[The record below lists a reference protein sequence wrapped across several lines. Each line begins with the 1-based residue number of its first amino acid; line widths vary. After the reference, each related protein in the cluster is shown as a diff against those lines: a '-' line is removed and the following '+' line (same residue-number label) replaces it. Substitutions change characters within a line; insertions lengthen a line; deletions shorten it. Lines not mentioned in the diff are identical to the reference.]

1 MADGYV
7 VEAAGVTKRFR
18 DSRGGALLTAVD
30 CLDIRAA
37 RGKMTAL
44 IGPDGAGKTTFLR
57 MVCGLMFPTEGILSV
72 LGISVADKPA
82 DVQRRLE
89 YMPQKFGLY
98 EDLTCMENMNLYADL
113 HGISAEERKE
123 RFEKLF
129 HMTGLAP
136 FAQRLAGKLSGGMK
150 QKLGLACTL
159 VRTPELLILD
169 EPTAGVDPL
178 SRRELWEI
186 LKDLVKGGHISVLVS
201 TAYMEEAELCDEVY
215 ILNKGKVLDRGT
227 PEELR
232 KETEGRCRM
241 AKTPEGIPPRV
252 LQAAFLDDRESVED
266 AVPEKGNVRFVLK
279 EGVPLERVKA
289 FSCYPR
295 LETESVPSRLED
307 SFMCCL
313 GKLERKE
320 SPLEG
325 FELDY
330 KEPAHISGKVDIE
343 VKNLVR
349 RFGDFTAVDNTS
361 FQVHEGEIFGLLG
374 PNGAG
379 KSTTFKM
386 LCGLLP
392 ASSGELSVAG
402 VNLRTAR
409 AAARAN
415 VGYVAQKFSL
425 YGMLTVRENLEFFG
439 GAYGLPRQK
448 IKERMKEVLSQFGL
462 SGAEDRM
469 AGDLPGGYKQRL
481 SMAAAL
487 LHEPKIL
494 FLDEPTSG
502 IDPPARRVFWRQIT
516 ALAAK
521 GTTVII
527 TTHFMDEA
535 EYCDRIMIQDQGK
548 MLILL
553 IGYGLSL
560 DVKNVP
566 VAVVMEDA
574 SPTVQDMLSFMDGS
588 DYFDPRYTTS
598 MKEGTEMMN
607 RREVDAIIRVPPN
620 FTENL
625 FRGGSHVQ
633 IILWGVDAAS
643 ARTAESYLEAG
654 LASWQAANASK
665 YMTVSDGL
673 GFVSV
678 TPRQWFNDANTS
690 TWFFIPGLVVLIMTL
705 VGLFLTTMVM
715 AREWERGTLEALF
728 ITPVRPIEILLSKM
742 IPYFGI
748 AAIGFWLCMAA
759 ARYLYGVP
767 VHGSFLMILLGSVI
781 YLIVTLGMGLTI
793 SSVIKNQFFA
803 CQVSML
809 VSTLPTVM
817 LSGFIF
823 DLRSAPAVVYA
834 VGHVL
839 PATYYMELL
848 KSLFLAGND
857 WALIREN
864 CLILGGYAVFFTGLS
879 CVVTKKRLE

>member
-82 DVQRRLE
+82 DVQRRLG

-279 EGVPLERVKA
+279 EGVPLERIKA

-295 LETESVPSRLED
+295 LETEGVPSRLED

-415 VGYVAQKFSL
+415 VGYVAQKFFSL
-425 YGMLTVRENLEFFG
+425 RYAYCPGKSGVFWRRLRTALAKIRE
-439 GAYGLPRQK
+439 R
-448 IKERMKEVLSQFGL
+448 IKEVLSRFGL

-502 IDPPARRVFWRQIT
+502 IDPPARRIFWRQIT

-548 MLILL
+548 MLIL
-553 IGYGLSL
+553 GTPEEVRNRGG
-560 DVKNVP
+560 KNL
-566 VAVVMEDA
+566 
-574 SPTVQDMLSFMDGS
+574 T
-588 DYFDPRYTTS
+588 
-598 MKEGTEMMN
+598 MN
-607 RREVDAIIRVPPN
+607 EAFIAIVENSRRE
-620 FTENL
+620 E
-625 FRGGSHVQ
+625 
-633 IILWGVDAAS
+633 
-643 ARTAESYLEAG
+643 
-654 LASWQAANASK
+654 
-665 YMTVSDGL
+665 
-673 GFVSV
+673 
-678 TPRQWFNDANTS
+678 
-690 TWFFIPGLVVLIMTL
+690 
-705 VGLFLTTMVM
+705 
-715 AREWERGTLEALF
+715 
-728 ITPVRPIEILLSKM
+728 
-742 IPYFGI
+742 
-748 AAIGFWLCMAA
+748 
-759 ARYLYGVP
+759 
-767 VHGSFLMILLGSVI
+767 
-781 YLIVTLGMGLTI
+781 
-793 SSVIKNQFFA
+793 
-803 CQVSML
+803 
-809 VSTLPTVM
+809 
-817 LSGFIF
+817 
-823 DLRSAPAVVYA
+823 
-834 VGHVL
+834 
-839 PATYYMELL
+839 EL
-848 KSLFLAGND
+848 
-857 WALIREN
+857 
-864 CLILGGYAVFFTGLS
+864 
-879 CVVTKKRLE
+879 

>member
-30 CLDIRAA
+30 CLDIRAV

-82 DVQRRLE
+82 DVQRRLG

-113 HGISAEERKE
+113 HGISTEERKE

-159 VRTPELLILD
+159 VRTPELLVLD
-169 EPTAGVDPL
+169 EPTVGVDPL

-186 LKDLVKGGHISVLVS
+186 LKELVAEEQISVLVS
-201 TAYMEEAELCDEVY
+201 TAYMEEAELCNEVY
-215 ILNKGKVLDRGT
+215 ILNKGKLLDRGT

-232 KETEGRCRM
+232 KKTEGLCYT
-241 AKTPEGIPPRV
+241 AKIPEGISPRI
-252 LQAAFLDDRESVED
+252 LQAALLDDRESVDD
-266 AVPEKGNVRFVLK
+266 AVPEKGNVRFILK
-279 EGVPLERVKA
+279 KNEPLEKIKA
-289 FSCYPR
+289 FSYYPD
-295 LETESVPSRLED
+295 LETESVPPRLED
-307 SFMCCL
+307 SFML
-313 GKLERKE
+313 ALREAEEKE
-320 SPLEG
+320 NSLAG
-325 FELDY
+325 FEVDY
-330 KEPAHISGKVDIE
+330 KKHVLISEDVDIK

-349 RFGDFTAVDNTS
+349 RFGDFVAVDNTS
-361 FQVHEGEIFGLLG
+361 FQVHKGEIFGLLG

-439 GAYGLPRQK
+439 GAYGLTRSR
-448 IKERMKEVLSQFGL
+448 IKKRMEAVLSQFDLRGV
-462 SGAEDRM
+462 ENTI

-502 IDPPARRVFWRQIT
+502 IDPPARRIFWRQIT
-516 ALAAK
+516 ALAAQ

-548 MLILL
+548 MLIL
-553 IGYGLSL
+553 
-560 DVKNVP
+560 
-566 VAVVMEDA
+566 
-574 SPTVQDMLSFMDGS
+574 
-588 DYFDPRYTTS
+588 
-598 MKEGTEMMN
+598 GTPE
-607 RREVDAIIRVPPN
+607 EVRN
-620 FTENL
+620 
-625 FRGGSHVQ
+625 RGGKN
-633 IILWGVDAAS
+633 L
-643 ARTAESYLEAG
+643 TMNEA
-654 LASWQAANASK
+654 
-665 YMTVSDGL
+665 
-673 GFVSV
+673 
-678 TPRQWFNDANTS
+678 
-690 TWFFIPGLVVLIMTL
+690 FI
-705 VGLFLTTMVM
+705 
-715 AREWERGTLEALF
+715 
-728 ITPVRPIEILLSKM
+728 
-742 IPYFGI
+742 
-748 AAIGFWLCMAA
+748 AIVENS
-759 ARYLYGVP
+759 RR
-767 VHGSFLMILLGSVI
+767 
-781 YLIVTLGMGLTI
+781 
-793 SSVIKNQFFA
+793 KE
-803 CQVSML
+803 
-809 VSTLPTVM
+809 
-817 LSGFIF
+817 
-823 DLRSAPAVVYA
+823 
-834 VGHVL
+834 
-839 PATYYMELL
+839 EL
-848 KSLFLAGND
+848 
-857 WALIREN
+857 
-864 CLILGGYAVFFTGLS
+864 
-879 CVVTKKRLE
+879 

>member
-44 IGPDGAGKTTFLR
+44 MGPDGAGKTTFLR

-82 DVQRRLE
+82 DVQRRLG

-129 HMTGLAP
+129 HMTGLVP

-279 EGVPLERVKA
+279 EGVPLERIKA

-295 LETESVPSRLED
+295 LETEGVPLERIKAFSCYPRLETEGVPSRLED

-448 IKERMKEVLSQFGL
+448 IRERIKEVLSQFGL

-469 AGDLPGGYKQRL
+469 AVDLPGGYKQRL

-502 IDPPARRVFWRQIT
+502 IDPPARRIFWRQIT

-548 MLILL
+548 MLIL
-553 IGYGLSL
+553 
-560 DVKNVP
+560 
-566 VAVVMEDA
+566 
-574 SPTVQDMLSFMDGS
+574 
-588 DYFDPRYTTS
+588 
-598 MKEGTEMMN
+598 GTPE
-607 RREVDAIIRVPPN
+607 EVRN
-620 FTENL
+620 
-625 FRGGSHVQ
+625 RGGKN
-633 IILWGVDAAS
+633 L
-643 ARTAESYLEAG
+643 TMNEA
-654 LASWQAANASK
+654 
-665 YMTVSDGL
+665 
-673 GFVSV
+673 
-678 TPRQWFNDANTS
+678 
-690 TWFFIPGLVVLIMTL
+690 FI
-705 VGLFLTTMVM
+705 
-715 AREWERGTLEALF
+715 
-728 ITPVRPIEILLSKM
+728 
-742 IPYFGI
+742 
-748 AAIGFWLCMAA
+748 AIVENS
-759 ARYLYGVP
+759 RR
-767 VHGSFLMILLGSVI
+767 
-781 YLIVTLGMGLTI
+781 
-793 SSVIKNQFFA
+793 KE
-803 CQVSML
+803 
-809 VSTLPTVM
+809 
-817 LSGFIF
+817 
-823 DLRSAPAVVYA
+823 
-834 VGHVL
+834 
-839 PATYYMELL
+839 EL
-848 KSLFLAGND
+848 
-857 WALIREN
+857 
-864 CLILGGYAVFFTGLS
+864 
-879 CVVTKKRLE
+879 

>member
-30 CLDIRAA
+30 CLDIRAV

-82 DVQRRLE
+82 DVQRRLG

-113 HGISAEERKE
+113 HGISTEERKE

-186 LKDLVKGGHISVLVS
+186 LKDLVEGEHISVLVS

-241 AKTPEGIPPRV
+241 AKTPEGIPSRV
-252 LQAAFLDDRESVED
+252 LQAAFLDDWESVED

-409 AAARAN
+409 VAARAN

-439 GAYGLPRQK
+439 GAYGLPWQK
-448 IKERMKEVLSQFGL
+448 IKERIKEVLSRFGL

-502 IDPPARRVFWRQIT
+502 IDPPARRIFWRQIT

-548 MLILL
+548 MLIL
-553 IGYGLSL
+553 
-560 DVKNVP
+560 
-566 VAVVMEDA
+566 
-574 SPTVQDMLSFMDGS
+574 
-588 DYFDPRYTTS
+588 
-598 MKEGTEMMN
+598 GTPE
-607 RREVDAIIRVPPN
+607 EVRN
-620 FTENL
+620 
-625 FRGGSHVQ
+625 RGGKN
-633 IILWGVDAAS
+633 L
-643 ARTAESYLEAG
+643 TMNEA
-654 LASWQAANASK
+654 
-665 YMTVSDGL
+665 
-673 GFVSV
+673 
-678 TPRQWFNDANTS
+678 
-690 TWFFIPGLVVLIMTL
+690 FI
-705 VGLFLTTMVM
+705 
-715 AREWERGTLEALF
+715 
-728 ITPVRPIEILLSKM
+728 
-742 IPYFGI
+742 
-748 AAIGFWLCMAA
+748 AIVENS
-759 ARYLYGVP
+759 RR
-767 VHGSFLMILLGSVI
+767 
-781 YLIVTLGMGLTI
+781 
-793 SSVIKNQFFA
+793 KE
-803 CQVSML
+803 
-809 VSTLPTVM
+809 
-817 LSGFIF
+817 
-823 DLRSAPAVVYA
+823 
-834 VGHVL
+834 
-839 PATYYMELL
+839 EL
-848 KSLFLAGND
+848 
-857 WALIREN
+857 
-864 CLILGGYAVFFTGLS
+864 
-879 CVVTKKRLE
+879 

>member
-82 DVQRRLE
+82 DVQRRLG

-232 KETEGRCRM
+232 KETEGLCYT
-241 AKTPEGIPPRV
+241 AKIPEGISPRI
-252 LQAAFLDDRESVED
+252 LQAALLDDRESVDD
-266 AVPEKGNVRFVLK
+266 AVPEKGNVRFILK
-279 EGVPLERVKA
+279 KNEPLEKIKA
-289 FSCYPR
+289 FSYYPD
-295 LETESVPSRLED
+295 LETESVPPRLED
-307 SFMCCL
+307 SFML
-313 GKLERKE
+313 ALREAEEKE
-320 SPLEG
+320 NSLAG
-325 FELDY
+325 FEVDY
-330 KEPAHISGKVDIE
+330 KKHVLISEDVDIK

-349 RFGDFTAVDNTS
+349 RFGDFVAVDNTS
-361 FQVHEGEIFGLLG
+361 FQVHKGEIFGLLG

-439 GAYGLPRQK
+439 GAYGLTRSR
-448 IKERMKEVLSQFGL
+448 IKKRMEAVLSQFDLRGV
-462 SGAEDRM
+462 ENTI

-502 IDPPARRVFWRQIT
+502 IDPPARRIFWRQIT
-516 ALAAK
+516 ALAAQ

-548 MLILL
+548 MLIL
-553 IGYGLSL
+553 GTPEEVRRRG
-560 DVKNVP
+560 DEN
-566 VAVVMEDA
+566 M
-574 SPTVQDMLSFMDGS
+574 
-588 DYFDPRYTTS
+588 S
-598 MKEGTEMMN
+598 MNEAFIAIVEKN
-607 RREVDAIIRVPPN
+607 RREA
-620 FTENL
+620 
-625 FRGGSHVQ
+625 
-633 IILWGVDAAS
+633 
-643 ARTAESYLEAG
+643 
-654 LASWQAANASK
+654 
-665 YMTVSDGL
+665 
-673 GFVSV
+673 
-678 TPRQWFNDANTS
+678 
-690 TWFFIPGLVVLIMTL
+690 
-705 VGLFLTTMVM
+705 
-715 AREWERGTLEALF
+715 
-728 ITPVRPIEILLSKM
+728 
-742 IPYFGI
+742 
-748 AAIGFWLCMAA
+748 
-759 ARYLYGVP
+759 
-767 VHGSFLMILLGSVI
+767 
-781 YLIVTLGMGLTI
+781 
-793 SSVIKNQFFA
+793 
-803 CQVSML
+803 
-809 VSTLPTVM
+809 
-817 LSGFIF
+817 
-823 DLRSAPAVVYA
+823 DL
-834 VGHVL
+834 
-839 PATYYMELL
+839 
-848 KSLFLAGND
+848 
-857 WALIREN
+857 
-864 CLILGGYAVFFTGLS
+864 
-879 CVVTKKRLE
+879 

>member
-18 DSRGGALLTAVD
+18 DSRRGALLTAVD
-30 CLDIRAA
+30 GLDIRAA

-72 LGISVADKPA
+72 LGIPVADKPA
-82 DVQRRLE
+82 DVQRRLG

-113 HGISAEERKE
+113 HGIPAEERKE

-159 VRTPELLILD
+159 VRTPELLVLD
-169 EPTAGVDPL
+169 EPTVGVDPL

-186 LKDLVKGGHISVLVS
+186 LKELVAEEQISVLVS
-201 TAYMEEAELCDEVY
+201 TAYMEEAELCNEVY
-215 ILNKGKVLDRGT
+215 ILNKGKLLDRGT

-232 KETEGRCRM
+232 KKTEGLCYT
-241 AKTPEGIPPRV
+241 AKIPEGISPRI
-252 LQAAFLDDRESVED
+252 LQAALLDDRESVDD
-266 AVPEKGNVRFVLK
+266 AVPEKGNVRFILK
-279 EGVPLERVKA
+279 KNEPLEKIKA
-289 FSCYPR
+289 FSYYPD
-295 LETESVPSRLED
+295 LETESVPPRLED
-307 SFMCCL
+307 SFML
-313 GKLERKE
+313 ALREAEEKE
-320 SPLEG
+320 NSLAG
-325 FELDY
+325 FEVDY
-330 KEPAHISGKVDIE
+330 KKHVLISEDVDIK

-349 RFGDFTAVDNTS
+349 RFGDFVAVDNTS
-361 FQVHEGEIFGLLG
+361 FQVHKGEIFGLLG

-439 GAYGLPRQK
+439 GAYGLTRSR
-448 IKERMKEVLSQFGL
+448 IKKRMEAVLSQFDLRGV
-462 SGAEDRM
+462 ENTI

-502 IDPPARRVFWRQIT
+502 IDPPARRIFWRQIT
-516 ALAAK
+516 ALAAQ

-548 MLILL
+548 MLIL
-553 IGYGLSL
+553 GTPEEVRRRG
-560 DVKNVP
+560 DEN
-566 VAVVMEDA
+566 M
-574 SPTVQDMLSFMDGS
+574 
-588 DYFDPRYTTS
+588 S
-598 MKEGTEMMN
+598 MNEAFIAIVEKN
-607 RREVDAIIRVPPN
+607 RREA
-620 FTENL
+620 
-625 FRGGSHVQ
+625 
-633 IILWGVDAAS
+633 
-643 ARTAESYLEAG
+643 
-654 LASWQAANASK
+654 
-665 YMTVSDGL
+665 
-673 GFVSV
+673 
-678 TPRQWFNDANTS
+678 
-690 TWFFIPGLVVLIMTL
+690 
-705 VGLFLTTMVM
+705 
-715 AREWERGTLEALF
+715 
-728 ITPVRPIEILLSKM
+728 
-742 IPYFGI
+742 
-748 AAIGFWLCMAA
+748 
-759 ARYLYGVP
+759 
-767 VHGSFLMILLGSVI
+767 
-781 YLIVTLGMGLTI
+781 
-793 SSVIKNQFFA
+793 
-803 CQVSML
+803 
-809 VSTLPTVM
+809 
-817 LSGFIF
+817 
-823 DLRSAPAVVYA
+823 DL
-834 VGHVL
+834 
-839 PATYYMELL
+839 
-848 KSLFLAGND
+848 
-857 WALIREN
+857 
-864 CLILGGYAVFFTGLS
+864 
-879 CVVTKKRLE
+879 

>member
-18 DSRGGALLTAVD
+18 DSRRGALLTAVD

-82 DVQRRLE
+82 DVQRRLG
-89 YMPQKFGLY
+89 YMPQRFGLY

-113 HGISAEERKE
+113 HGISTEERKE

-279 EGVPLERVKA
+279 EGVPLEQVKA
-289 FSCYPR
+289 FSCYPG

-307 SFMCCL
+307 SFMCRL
-313 GKLERKE
+313 GKSERKE
-320 SPLEG
+320 SLLEG

-392 ASSGELSVAG
+392 ASGGELSVAG

-439 GAYGLPRQK
+439 GAYGLSWPK
-448 IKERMKEVLSQFGL
+448 IKERIKVVLSRFDL
-462 SGAEDRM
+462 VGAEDRM

-502 IDPPARRVFWRQIT
+502 IDPPARRIFWRQIT

-548 MLILL
+548 MLIL
-553 IGYGLSL
+553 GTPEEVRNRGG
-560 DVKNVP
+560 KNL
-566 VAVVMEDA
+566 
-574 SPTVQDMLSFMDGS
+574 T
-588 DYFDPRYTTS
+588 
-598 MKEGTEMMN
+598 MN
-607 RREVDAIIRVPPN
+607 EAFIAIVENSRRE
-620 FTENL
+620 E
-625 FRGGSHVQ
+625 
-633 IILWGVDAAS
+633 
-643 ARTAESYLEAG
+643 
-654 LASWQAANASK
+654 
-665 YMTVSDGL
+665 
-673 GFVSV
+673 
-678 TPRQWFNDANTS
+678 
-690 TWFFIPGLVVLIMTL
+690 
-705 VGLFLTTMVM
+705 
-715 AREWERGTLEALF
+715 
-728 ITPVRPIEILLSKM
+728 
-742 IPYFGI
+742 
-748 AAIGFWLCMAA
+748 
-759 ARYLYGVP
+759 
-767 VHGSFLMILLGSVI
+767 
-781 YLIVTLGMGLTI
+781 
-793 SSVIKNQFFA
+793 
-803 CQVSML
+803 
-809 VSTLPTVM
+809 
-817 LSGFIF
+817 
-823 DLRSAPAVVYA
+823 
-834 VGHVL
+834 
-839 PATYYMELL
+839 EL
-848 KSLFLAGND
+848 
-857 WALIREN
+857 
-864 CLILGGYAVFFTGLS
+864 
-879 CVVTKKRLE
+879 

>member
-30 CLDIRAA
+30 CLDIRAV

-82 DVQRRLE
+82 DVQRRLG

-113 HGISAEERKE
+113 HGISTEERKE

-186 LKDLVKGGHISVLVS
+186 LKDLVEGGHISVLVS

-241 AKTPEGIPPRV
+241 AKTPEGIPSRV
-252 LQAAFLDDRESVED
+252 LQAAFLDDWESVED

-409 AAARAN
+409 VAARAN

-439 GAYGLPRQK
+439 GAYGLPWQK
-448 IKERMKEVLSQFGL
+448 IKERIKEVLSRFGL

-502 IDPPARRVFWRQIT
+502 IDPPARRIFWRQIT

-521 GTTVII
+521 GTIVII

-548 MLILL
+548 MLIL
-553 IGYGLSL
+553 
-560 DVKNVP
+560 
-566 VAVVMEDA
+566 
-574 SPTVQDMLSFMDGS
+574 
-588 DYFDPRYTTS
+588 
-598 MKEGTEMMN
+598 GTPE
-607 RREVDAIIRVPPN
+607 EVRN
-620 FTENL
+620 
-625 FRGGSHVQ
+625 RGGKN
-633 IILWGVDAAS
+633 L
-643 ARTAESYLEAG
+643 TMNEA
-654 LASWQAANASK
+654 
-665 YMTVSDGL
+665 
-673 GFVSV
+673 
-678 TPRQWFNDANTS
+678 
-690 TWFFIPGLVVLIMTL
+690 FI
-705 VGLFLTTMVM
+705 
-715 AREWERGTLEALF
+715 
-728 ITPVRPIEILLSKM
+728 
-742 IPYFGI
+742 
-748 AAIGFWLCMAA
+748 AIVENS
-759 ARYLYGVP
+759 RR
-767 VHGSFLMILLGSVI
+767 
-781 YLIVTLGMGLTI
+781 
-793 SSVIKNQFFA
+793 KE
-803 CQVSML
+803 
-809 VSTLPTVM
+809 
-817 LSGFIF
+817 
-823 DLRSAPAVVYA
+823 
-834 VGHVL
+834 
-839 PATYYMELL
+839 EL
-848 KSLFLAGND
+848 
-857 WALIREN
+857 
-864 CLILGGYAVFFTGLS
+864 
-879 CVVTKKRLE
+879 

>member
-82 DVQRRLE
+82 DVQRRLG
-89 YMPQKFGLY
+89 YMPQRFGLY
-98 EDLTCMENMNLYADL
+98 EDLTCMENMNLYTDL

-279 EGVPLERVKA
+279 EGVPLERIKA

-295 LETESVPSRLED
+295 LETEGVPSRLED

-374 PNGAG
+374 PNGSG
-379 KSTTFKM
+379 KTTLMKI
-386 LCGLLP
+386 LGGVLRQ
-392 ASSGELSVAG
+392 SSGEVLIEGEAPGIATKRIVSYLPERSYFSNWMRVCDCIDYFSDFYEDFDRARARSLLEMLSVPCNAKLKTLSKG
-402 VNLRTAR
+402 TKEKVQIVLVMAR
-409 AAARAN
+409 RAR
-415 VGYVAQKFSL
+415 L
-425 YGMLTVRENLEFFG
+425 YL
-439 GAYGLPRQK
+439 
-448 IKERMKEVLSQFGL
+448 
-462 SGAEDRM
+462 
-469 AGDLPGGYKQRL
+469 
-481 SMAAAL
+481 
-487 LHEPKIL
+487 
-494 FLDEPTSG
+494 LDEPLAG
-502 IDPPARRVFWRQIT
+502 VDPAARNQILDLIIKNGNPE
-516 ALAAK
+516 A
-521 GTTVII
+521 TVLLS
-527 TTHFMDEA
+527 THLI
-535 EYCDRIMIQDQGK
+535 CDIEQILNEFLFLSQGA
-548 MLILL
+548 IVR
-553 IGYGLSL
+553 Y
-560 DVKNVP
+560 D
-566 VAVVMEDA
+566 
-574 SPTVQDMLSFMDGS
+574 TVQNVRQNEEKSL
-588 DYFDPRYTTS
+588 
-598 MKEGTEMMN
+598 
-607 RREVDAIIRVPPN
+607 
-620 FTENL
+620 
-625 FRGGSHVQ
+625 
-633 IILWGVDAAS
+633 
-643 ARTAESYLEAG
+643 
-654 LASWQAANASK
+654 NA
-665 YMTVSDGL
+665 
-673 GFVSV
+673 
-678 TPRQWFNDANTS
+678 
-690 TWFFIPGLVVLIMTL
+690 
-705 VGLFLTTMVM
+705 LFLEV
-715 AREWERGTLEALF
+715 
-728 ITPVRPIEILLSKM
+728 
-742 IPYFGI
+742 FG
-748 AAIGFWLCMAA
+748 C
-759 ARYLYGVP
+759 
-767 VHGSFLMILLGSVI
+767 
-781 YLIVTLGMGLTI
+781 
-793 SSVIKNQFFA
+793 
-803 CQVSML
+803 
-809 VSTLPTVM
+809 
-817 LSGFIF
+817 
-823 DLRSAPAVVYA
+823 
-834 VGHVL
+834 
-839 PATYYMELL
+839 
-848 KSLFLAGND
+848 
-857 WALIREN
+857 
-864 CLILGGYAVFFTGLS
+864 
-879 CVVTKKRLE
+879 

>member
-72 LGISVADKPA
+72 LGIPVADKPA
-82 DVQRRLE
+82 DVQRRLG
-89 YMPQKFGLY
+89 YMPQRFGLY

-159 VRTPELLILD
+159 VRTPELLVLD
-169 EPTAGVDPL
+169 EPTVGVDPL

-186 LKDLVKGGHISVLVS
+186 LKELVAEEQISVLVS
-201 TAYMEEAELCDEVY
+201 TAYMEEAELCNEVY
-215 ILNKGKVLDRGT
+215 ILNKGKLLDRGT

-232 KETEGRCRM
+232 KKTEGLCYT
-241 AKTPEGIPPRV
+241 AKIPEGISPRI
-252 LQAAFLDDRESVED
+252 LQAALLDDRESVDD
-266 AVPEKGNVRFVLK
+266 AVPEKGNVRFILK
-279 EGVPLERVKA
+279 KNEPLEKIKA
-289 FSCYPR
+289 FSYYPD
-295 LETESVPSRLED
+295 LETESVPPRLED
-307 SFMCCL
+307 SFML
-313 GKLERKE
+313 ALREAEEKE
-320 SPLEG
+320 NSLAG
-325 FELDY
+325 FEVDY
-330 KEPAHISGKVDIE
+330 KKHVLISEDVDIK

-349 RFGDFTAVDNTS
+349 RFGDFVAVDNTS
-361 FQVHEGEIFGLLG
+361 FQVHKGEIFGLLG

-439 GAYGLPRQK
+439 GAYGLTRSR
-448 IKERMKEVLSQFGL
+448 IKKRMEAVLSQFDLRGV
-462 SGAEDRM
+462 ENTI

-502 IDPPARRVFWRQIT
+502 IDPPARRIFWRQIT

-548 MLILL
+548 MLIL
-553 IGYGLSL
+553 
-560 DVKNVP
+560 
-566 VAVVMEDA
+566 
-574 SPTVQDMLSFMDGS
+574 
-588 DYFDPRYTTS
+588 
-598 MKEGTEMMN
+598 GTPE
-607 RREVDAIIRVPPN
+607 EVRN
-620 FTENL
+620 
-625 FRGGSHVQ
+625 RGGKN
-633 IILWGVDAAS
+633 L
-643 ARTAESYLEAG
+643 TMNEA
-654 LASWQAANASK
+654 
-665 YMTVSDGL
+665 
-673 GFVSV
+673 
-678 TPRQWFNDANTS
+678 
-690 TWFFIPGLVVLIMTL
+690 FI
-705 VGLFLTTMVM
+705 
-715 AREWERGTLEALF
+715 
-728 ITPVRPIEILLSKM
+728 
-742 IPYFGI
+742 
-748 AAIGFWLCMAA
+748 AIVENS
-759 ARYLYGVP
+759 RR
-767 VHGSFLMILLGSVI
+767 
-781 YLIVTLGMGLTI
+781 
-793 SSVIKNQFFA
+793 KE
-803 CQVSML
+803 
-809 VSTLPTVM
+809 
-817 LSGFIF
+817 
-823 DLRSAPAVVYA
+823 
-834 VGHVL
+834 
-839 PATYYMELL
+839 EL
-848 KSLFLAGND
+848 
-857 WALIREN
+857 
-864 CLILGGYAVFFTGLS
+864 
-879 CVVTKKRLE
+879 

>member
-82 DVQRRLE
+82 DVQRRLG

-113 HGISAEERKE
+113 HGISTEERKE

-252 LQAAFLDDRESVED
+252 LQAAFLDDWESVED

-279 EGVPLERVKA
+279 EGVALERVKA

-379 KSTTFKM
+379 KTTVFNLLTGVYQPTEGEFFLDGERMNGKKTYQVVRAGIARTFQNIRLFGQM
-386 LCGLLP
+386 TVEENVLVAFNESFSYRMGGAIFRTPKFWKQEREMHAKAIDLLKIFGLEGLAETEAANLP
-392 ASSGELSVAG
+392 YGAQRKLEI
-402 VNLRTAR
+402 AR
-409 AAARAN
+409 ALAT
-415 VGYVAQKFSL
+415 
-425 YGMLTVRENLEFFG
+425 GM
-439 GAYGLPRQK
+439 K
-448 IKERMKEVLSQFGL
+448 
-462 SGAEDRM
+462 
-469 AGDLPGGYKQRL
+469 
-481 SMAAAL
+481 L
-487 LHEPKIL
+487 LL
-494 FLDEPTSG
+494 LDEPAAGMNPTETEDLLNCINTIRDRFG
-502 IDPPARRVFWRQIT
+502 IA
-516 ALAAK
+516 
-521 GTTVII
+521 
-527 TTHFMDEA
+527 
-535 EYCDRIMIQDQGK
+535 
-548 MLILL
+548 ILL
-553 IGYGLSL
+553 IEHDMSLVMNVCQRIQVLDYGRTIAAGTPDEIANNPQVISAYL
-560 DVKNVP
+560 
-566 VAVVMEDA
+566 
-574 SPTVQDMLSFMDGS
+574 GS
-588 DYFDPRYTTS
+588 DD
-598 MKEGTEMMN
+598 E
-607 RREVDAIIRVPPN
+607 D
-620 FTENL
+620 
-625 FRGGSHVQ
+625 
-633 IILWGVDAAS
+633 D
-643 ARTAESYLEAG
+643 ESEEEA
-654 LASWQAANASK
+654 
-665 YMTVSDGL
+665 
-673 GFVSV
+673 
-678 TPRQWFNDANTS
+678 
-690 TWFFIPGLVVLIMTL
+690 
-705 VGLFLTTMVM
+705 
-715 AREWERGTLEALF
+715 
-728 ITPVRPIEILLSKM
+728 
-742 IPYFGI
+742 
-748 AAIGFWLCMAA
+748 
-759 ARYLYGVP
+759 
-767 VHGSFLMILLGSVI
+767 
-781 YLIVTLGMGLTI
+781 
-793 SSVIKNQFFA
+793 
-803 CQVSML
+803 
-809 VSTLPTVM
+809 
-817 LSGFIF
+817 
-823 DLRSAPAVVYA
+823 
-834 VGHVL
+834 
-839 PATYYMELL
+839 
-848 KSLFLAGND
+848 
-857 WALIREN
+857 
-864 CLILGGYAVFFTGLS
+864 
-879 CVVTKKRLE
+879 

>member
-30 CLDIRAA
+30 CLDIRAV

-72 LGISVADKPA
+72 LGIPVADKPA
-82 DVQRRLE
+82 DVQRRLG

-113 HGISAEERKE
+113 HGISTEERKE

-159 VRTPELLILD
+159 VRTPELLVLD
-169 EPTAGVDPL
+169 EPTVGVDPL

-186 LKDLVKGGHISVLVS
+186 LKELVAEEQISVLIS
-201 TAYMEEAELCDEVY
+201 TAYMEEAELCNEVY
-215 ILNKGKVLDRGT
+215 ILNKGKLLDRGT

-232 KETEGRCRM
+232 KKTEGLCYT
-241 AKTPEGIPPRV
+241 AKIPEGISPRI
-252 LQAAFLDDRESVED
+252 LQAALLDDRESVDD
-266 AVPEKGNVRFVLK
+266 AVPEKGNVRFILK
-279 EGVPLERVKA
+279 KNEPLEKIKA
-289 FSCYPR
+289 FSYYPD
-295 LETESVPSRLED
+295 LETESVPPRLED
-307 SFMCCL
+307 SFML
-313 GKLERKE
+313 ALREAEEKE
-320 SPLEG
+320 NSLAG
-325 FELDY
+325 FEVDY
-330 KEPAHISGKVDIE
+330 KKHVLISEDVDIK

-349 RFGDFTAVDNTS
+349 RFGDFVAVDNTS
-361 FQVHEGEIFGLLG
+361 FQVHKGEIFGLLG

-439 GAYGLPRQK
+439 GAYGLTRSR
-448 IKERMKEVLSQFGL
+448 IKKRMEAVLSQFNLRGV
-462 SGAEDRM
+462 ENTI

-502 IDPPARRVFWRQIT
+502 IDPPARRIFWRQIT
-516 ALAAK
+516 ALAAQ

-548 MLILL
+548 MLIL
-553 IGYGLSL
+553 GTPEEVRRRG
-560 DVKNVP
+560 DEN
-566 VAVVMEDA
+566 M
-574 SPTVQDMLSFMDGS
+574 
-588 DYFDPRYTTS
+588 S
-598 MKEGTEMMN
+598 MNEAFIAIVEKN
-607 RREVDAIIRVPPN
+607 RREA
-620 FTENL
+620 
-625 FRGGSHVQ
+625 
-633 IILWGVDAAS
+633 
-643 ARTAESYLEAG
+643 
-654 LASWQAANASK
+654 
-665 YMTVSDGL
+665 
-673 GFVSV
+673 
-678 TPRQWFNDANTS
+678 
-690 TWFFIPGLVVLIMTL
+690 
-705 VGLFLTTMVM
+705 
-715 AREWERGTLEALF
+715 
-728 ITPVRPIEILLSKM
+728 
-742 IPYFGI
+742 
-748 AAIGFWLCMAA
+748 
-759 ARYLYGVP
+759 
-767 VHGSFLMILLGSVI
+767 
-781 YLIVTLGMGLTI
+781 
-793 SSVIKNQFFA
+793 
-803 CQVSML
+803 
-809 VSTLPTVM
+809 
-817 LSGFIF
+817 
-823 DLRSAPAVVYA
+823 DL
-834 VGHVL
+834 
-839 PATYYMELL
+839 
-848 KSLFLAGND
+848 
-857 WALIREN
+857 
-864 CLILGGYAVFFTGLS
+864 
-879 CVVTKKRLE
+879 